1 MSGATALIVI
11 ALCAFCVSV
20 AVVAMSLAYAHRRGL
35 LDHPGQRRLHT
46 RATPRGGGIGIVA
59 AVLLCAMPALALLP
73 FACPPSVVIAL
84 ALALLG
90 VAAVGW
96 RDDHGDLPALP
107 RFAVH
112 LLASLAIG
120 VMLLLPTT
128 QADPK
133 SWAWLILIAPVFAG
147 SINAHNFMDGIDAIL
162 ALQAL
167 FVLSCYALLAHGIGA
182 VALIAACLASA
193 AACLGFLLF
202 NLPPARIFMGD
213 VGSGML
219 GLLIAALAGLIV
231 QRAPALLWPCVIL
244 PSAFLVDAALTLASR
259 VLAHKRWYTAHREH
273 LYQWMTRAGGSH
285 ARTDGAYVLW
295 NLIIVAPAAWIAAHW
310 PAYGFAVCIA
320 VYVLGALV
328 WWCGKRVCLRAI
340 RSNRHAVA

>member
-1 MSGATALIVI
+1 MSSVAALAVP
-11 ALCAFCVSV
+11 ALCAFAVCV
-20 AVVAMSLAYAHRRGL
+20 VVVIASLAYAHRRGL
-35 LDHPGQRRLHT
+35 LDQPGQRRSHT
-46 RATPRGGGIGIVA
+46 HPTPRGGGIGIVA

-73 FACPPSVVIAL
+73 QAWPVSTVVVL
-84 ALALLG
+84 ALALLA

-112 LLASLAIG
+112 LLASFAVG
-120 VMLLLPTT
+120 AVLLWPFAQT
-128 QADPK
+128 DPK
-133 SWAWLILIAPVFAG
+133 AWAWLFAIALVFTG

-167 FVLSCYALLAHGIGA
+167 FVLSGYALLAHGLGA
-182 VALIAACLASA
+182 TALTAACLASA

-219 GLLIAALAGLIV
+219 GLLVAAVAGLLV
-231 QRAPALLWPCVIL
+231 QRSIALLWPCAIL
-244 PSAFLVDAALTLASR
+244 ASAFVADAALTLASR
-259 VLAHKRWYTAHREH
+259 VLAQKRWYTAHREH

-285 ARTDGAYVLW
+285 AKTDGAYVLW
-295 NLIIVAPAAWIAAHW
+295 NLIIVAPAAWAAVRW
-310 PAYGFAVCIA
+310 PAYGIA
-320 VYVLGALV
+320 FCVGIYALSALV
-328 WWCGKRVCLRAI
+328 WWCGKRACLSAV
-340 RSNRHAVA
+340 RSDRHVAA